1 MKMKRV
7 TCMVLCCVLL
17 IGTVFVP
24 AQANAY
30 PILSDWAKE
39 DAYKAEAAG
48 LFIRGQQLHDDLRAH
63 GSRHHSVSFAVQLA
77 EKMTGAEIENTS
89 SGVFQDMI
97 GRYSR
102 DFAEKAYSAGI
113 SNGCGSGRF
122 QPSDFVTREQYICML
137 YRTLLY
143 VEKELDV
150 ELFSDIPASSS
161 FQDLDAVSDWAKESV
176 QNLEAIGV
184 VKGKSDHCF
193 CPKDIVSFEEMLVLS
208 YRCYLLLN
216 E

>member
-1 MKMKRV
+1 MKKVYAKIM
-7 TCMVLCCVLL
+7 LVLL
-17 IGTVFVP
+17 LISIFIFP

-63 GSRHHSVSFAVQLA
+63 GSRYHSVSFAVQLA

-97 GRYSR
+97 DNNKR

-122 QPSDFVTREQYICML
+122 QPRDFVTREQYICML

>member
-1 MKMKRV
+1 MQLKR
-7 TCMVLCCVLL
+7 TACTVLCCVLL

-24 AQANAY
+24 AQANAF

-48 LFIRGQQLHDDLRAH
+48 LFIRGQQLHDDLRLH
-63 GSRHHSVSFAVQLA
+63 GDRRHSVAFAVQLA
-77 EKMTGAEIENTS
+77 ETMVGSEIENTS

-97 GRYSR
+97 NLYSR

-113 SNGCGSGRF
+113 SNGYGSGRF
-122 QPSDFVTREQYICML
+122 QPRDSVTREQYICML
-137 YRTLLY
+137 YRTLQY

-150 ELFSDIPASSS
+150 ELLSDIPASSS

-176 QNLEAIGV
+176 QNLETLGV
-184 VKGKSDHCF
+184 VKGKSNHCF
-193 CPKDIVSFEEMLVLS
+193 CPKDKVSFEEMLILS

>member
-1 MKMKRV
+1 M
-7 TCMVLCCVLL
+7 LVLL
-17 IGTVFVP
+17 LISIFIFP

-48 LFIRGQQLHDDLRAH
+48 LFIRGQQLHDDLRLH
-63 GSRHHSVSFAVQLA
+63 GSRDHSVSFAVQLA

-122 QPSDFVTREQYICML
+122 QPRD
-137 YRTLLY
+137 
-143 VEKELDV
+143 
-150 ELFSDIPASSS
+150 
-161 FQDLDAVSDWAKESV
+161 ESLGGYPRSRHV
-176 QNLEAIGV
+176 
-184 VKGKSDHCF
+184 
-193 CPKDIVSFEEMLVLS
+193 
-208 YRCYLLLN
+208 
-216 E
+216 